1 MKQVKEEIVEIDEA
15 LVDADADEETE
26 EEEPAAKEVVESTF
40 KDEIESNDTLRLYL
54 KEIGEIQLLTPEDE
68 IRLAKQIE
76 KGDMLAKRR
85 MIESN
90 LRLVV
95 SIAKK
100 YMGQGMSFLDLVQEG
115 NFGLMRAVE
124 KFDYRMGNKFSTYA
138 SFWIKQAIAR
148 SLADSGRTIRIPVH
162 MVEIIR
168 KYNNTK
174 KELFQNLGRLPKMDE
189 IARAM
194 KLPIEKVE
202 TIITSC
208 QELVSLAAPIGDEG
222 ESSLEDFVEDKTAI
236 DPEEGAFSTL
246 RKELVEARL
255 NDLTPREH
263 EILKLRFGLDNQKPK
278 TLEEV
283 GKIFGV
289 TRERIRQIEAKA
301 LRRLK
306 KMAKTKNTKDNLKDF

>member
-15 LVDADADEETE
+15 LVDADEELE

-174 KELFQNLGRLPKMDE
+174 KELFQNLGRLPKKDE

-306 KMAKTKNTKDNLKDF
+306 KMAKTKNPKDNLKDF

>member
-1 MKQVKEEIVEIDEA
+1 MKQVKEEVVEIDEA
-15 LVDADADEETE
+15 LVDADTDEELQ
-26 EEEPAAKEVVESTF
+26 EEEPEKEVVEATF

-54 KEIGEIQLLTPEDE
+54 KEIGEIPLLTPEDE

-76 KGDMLAKRR
+76 KGDMEAKRR
-85 MIESN
+85 MIEAN

-174 KELFQNLGRLPKMDE
+174 KELFQKLGRLPRTDE
-189 IARAM
+189 IAKFM
-194 KLPIEKVE
+194 KLPVEKVE

-246 RKELVEARL
+246 RKELVESRL
-255 NDLTPREH
+255 NELTPREH

-306 KMAKTKNTKDNLKDF
+306 KMAKSKNAKDNLKDF